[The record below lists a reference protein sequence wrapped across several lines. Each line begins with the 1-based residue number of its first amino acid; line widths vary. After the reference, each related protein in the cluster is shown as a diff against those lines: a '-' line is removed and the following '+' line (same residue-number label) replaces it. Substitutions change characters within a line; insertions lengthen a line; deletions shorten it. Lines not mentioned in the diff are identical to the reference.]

1 MYTMLTSAAI
11 HPSSAKPHHP
21 IREKAY
27 EYLKSAVLSGRFIPG
42 ERLTEEH
49 LAREMGISRTPV
61 REALRKLESEG
72 LIKALET
79 RGFIVSRDS
88 RKEVEEVFDIRAVLE
103 GFALRVICGRVT
115 EEALAQLHDCIER
128 AEGALSRS
136 QIDDVFQWNTRFHD
150 LLHEFI
156 TDKTRLHDMM
166 VTMRKYVL
174 RYRKDTLHYPDGGSR
189 TVDGHRRIVLAL
201 RLKDPDLCE
210 RVMREH
216 IHQAKVDALQSLFEN
231 T

>member
-1 MYTMLTSAAI
+1 MITSTDIRA
-11 HPSSAKPHHP
+11 PEVKPHHP
-21 IREKAY
+21 IRERAY
-27 EYLKSAVLSGRFIPG
+27 EYLKAAVLSGRFTPG

-49 LAREMGISRTPV
+49 LAREMGISRTPI

-88 RKEVEEVFDIRAVLE
+88 KAEVEEIFDIRAVLE
-103 GFALRVICGRVT
+103 GFALRVISGRVT
-115 EEALAQLHDCIER
+115 EEVLGRLHGCIEK
-128 AEGALSRS
+128 AEEALGRNR
-136 QIDDVFQWNTRFHD
+136 IDDVFHWNTQFHD

-174 RYRKDTLHYPDGGSR
+174 LYRRDTLQYPDGGRR

-201 RLKDPDLCE
+201 RLRDPDLCE

-216 IHQAKVDALQSLFEN
+216 IQQAKEDAVQSLFES